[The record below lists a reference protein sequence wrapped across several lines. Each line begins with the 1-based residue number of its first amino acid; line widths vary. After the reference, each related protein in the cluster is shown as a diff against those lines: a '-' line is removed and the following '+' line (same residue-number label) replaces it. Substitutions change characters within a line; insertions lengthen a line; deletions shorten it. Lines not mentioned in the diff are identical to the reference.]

1 MKSSLSESPSQAV
14 GASIRIGLSA
24 DDIKQAF
31 RDNLIC
37 GMGRL
42 EAVATKHDL
51 YFALALTV
59 RDRLFH
65 RSVASIENY
74 GGADARRVAYLSA
87 EFLLGPHLANNLLN
101 LGITEAAR
109 EAMSGLGYDLDEILA
124 QEEEPGLGNG
134 GLGRLAAC
142 YMDSLASVEVP
153 ALGYGI
159 RYEFGIFDQVIR
171 DGWQCEMTDKWLK
184 NGNPWDIARSEIAYE
199 VKFGGRTEAW
209 ADEQGRFRVRWIPR
223 NGGARRRLRHAD
235 RRLPRWHLQ
244 HAAPLES
251 RGRRVVRLCCV
262 QPGRLRPRGRGQS
275 RVGDDHQSALPER
288 RGAPGQ
294 GAPAQAA
301 VLFHELLVAGYAAH
315 PSAARRHSRRPS
327 TKNGPCSSTTRT
339 PRSPSRS

>member
-1 MKSSLSESPSQAV
+1 MKSPFSESPSQAV
-14 GASIRIGLSA
+14 GASIRIGLA
-24 DDIKQAF
+24 TNEIKQAF
-31 RDNLIC
+31 RDNLVC

-51 YFALALTV
+51 YFALAMTV

-65 RSVASIENY
+65 RSVASMENY

-109 EAMSGLGYDLDEILA
+109 EAMSGFGYDLDEILA

-153 ALGYGI
+153 AIGYGI

-209 ADEQGRFRVRWIPR
+209 TDEQSRFRVRWIPETEVR
-223 NGGARRRLRHAD
+223 GVAYDTPIAG
-235 RRLPRWHLQ
+235 LPGWHLQ
-244 HAAPLES
+244 HAAPLEG

-262 QPGRLRPRGRGQS
+262 QPRRLRPRG
-275 RVGDDHQSALPER
+275 
-288 RGAPGQ
+288 
-294 GAPAQAA
+294 
-301 VLFHELLVAGYAAH
+301 
-315 PSAARRHSRRPS
+315 
-327 TKNGPCSSTTRT
+327 
-339 PRSPSRS
+339 